1 MYNRSAKAQA
11 FYLKSHKT
19 FFLARVS
26 MHYGFS
32 FCRLNSFHG
41 FNLMFPYNYM
51 SICEFKSHKKI
62 EGKKFSMLDLLIT

>member
-1 MYNRSAKAQA
+1 
-11 FYLKSHKT
+11 
-19 FFLARVS
+19 